1 MVCVLHSEVIL
12 YCITLTMQLIHTG
25 LQVQPIILQ
34 FIDEIDNKRAR
45 IDTFKGKVVL
55 MTISLLC

>member
-12 YCITLTMQLIHTG
+12 YCITLRCSLYI
-25 LQVQPIILQ
+25 QVYKSSLQ

-55 MTISLLC
+55 MIISLLC